1 MSNLSDLLPSG
12 AGGKSFDFVASG
24 TLANGQAVGLTSDG
38 KVTAI
43 SAQIS
48 SNVEFAPRADY
59 IWSAYDTQNNKV
71 IVGYIEANTNNN
83 LEVVVGTVS
92 GGTIT
97 FGTVTE
103 PDGTNTHSALFAVL
117 YDSSQNKVVTVSAGT
132 GSDSVPG
139 YVFVGT
145 VSGTSITWG
154 SKLTFASPYV
164 QEAGACFD
172 ATSNKVIIVW
182 KDGNNNDYGT
192 SIVGTTSGNSMS
204 FGSNVVFNSAASSD
218 NAVIHDPSKNRLC
231 LAYRSVSGPG
241 HARIGIVSG
250 TSITWGNTY
259 TFEAQSTVDP
269 RWAYDSTNQ
278 LPVLVWRSDPS
289 GSEAKVSAGVIHSSL
304 SYFDSFYNAS
314 IFTSGSLYSMTI
326 IPPTFYTSQG
336 KTAVLYRESNN
347 SLILKLVTYVAG
359 ETFPMSVGSAVTIN
373 PASGQNSNYASAVY
387 DPDAQVVANNFRNGS
402 DSNKGNT
409 NLFDAA
415 AITSSSFV
423 GITEAAIS
431 NTATGTVTLQGG
443 INTTAITN
451 TATTTFAITVANPGS
466 GNRYYIDGALQATV
480 SLSEGR
486 TYKFDQS
493 DGTNGGH
500 PLRFSTTS
508 DGTHGGGS
516 EYTTGVTVVGVPGNA
531 GAYTQIVVA
540 IGAPT
545 LYYYCT
551 VHSGMGGTANT
562 PDDARFTVGS
572 TYYVQNDG
580 TLGTGSTSIVAGEAL
595 SATSINLVNT

>member
-38 KVTAI
+38 KVAAI
-43 SAQIS
+43 SAQVS

-71 IVGYIEANTNNN
+71 IVGYIEAATNNN

-103 PDGTNTHSALFAVL
+103 PDGTNTHSALYAVV

-132 GSDSVPG
+132 GGNNIPG

-154 SKLTFASPYV
+154 SKLTFTSAWLSD
-164 QEAGACFD
+164 AGACFD

-182 KDGNNNDYGT
+182 KDGNNSDYGT

-204 FGSNVVFNSAASSD
+204 FGSNVVFNSASASD

-231 LAYRSVSGPG
+231 LAYRTGAGPG

-259 TFEAQSTVDP
+259 TFDSSSAIDP

-278 LPVLVWRSDPS
+278 LPVLVWTAAGA
-289 GSEAKVSAGVIHSSL
+289 GSVGKVTAGVIHSSL
-304 SYFDSFYNAS
+304 NYFDSFYNS
-314 IFTSGSLYSMTI
+314 TTFSSGSATM

-336 KTAVLYRESNN
+336 KTAVLYRES
-347 SLILKLVTYVAG
+347 SALILKLVTYVAG

-373 PASGQNSNYASAVY
+373 PASGQGSNYASAVY
-387 DPDAQVVANNFRNGS
+387 DPDAQVVVNSFRNTNDG
-402 DSNKGNT
+402 NKGNA
-409 NLFDAA
+409 NLFDAT

-423 GITEAAIS
+423 GITEAAIA

-443 INTTAITN
+443 INTK
-451 TATTTFAITVANPGS
+451 VS
-466 GNRYYIDGALQATV
+466 GL
-480 SLSEGR
+480 
-486 TYKFDQS
+486 
-493 DGTNGGH
+493 
-500 PLRFSTTS
+500 
-508 DGTHGGGS
+508 
-516 EYTTGVTVVGVPGNA
+516 
-531 GAYTQIVVA
+531 
-540 IGAPT
+540 
-545 LYYYCT
+545 
-551 VHSGMGGTANT
+551 
-562 PDDARFTVGS
+562 TVGS
-572 TYYVQNDG
+572 TYYVQDDG

>member
-38 KVTAI
+38 KVAAI
-43 SAQIS
+43 SAQVS

-103 PDGTNTHSALFAVL
+103 PDGTNTHSALYAVV

-132 GSDSVPG
+132 GGNSVPG

-154 SKLTFASPYV
+154 SKLTFTSAYISDAY
-164 QEAGACFD
+164 ACFD

-182 KDGNNNDYGT
+182 KDGNNSDYGT

-336 KTAVLYRESNN
+336 KTAVLYRESN

-443 INTTAITN
+443 INTK
-451 TATTTFAITVANPGS
+451 V
-466 GNRYYIDGALQATV
+466 
-480 SLSEGR
+480 
-486 TYKFDQS
+486 
-493 DGTNGGH
+493 
-500 PLRFSTTS
+500 
-508 DGTHGGGS
+508 
-516 EYTTGVTVVGVPGNA
+516 TGLT
-531 GAYTQIVVA
+531 I
-540 IGAPT
+540 
-545 LYYYCT
+545 
-551 VHSGMGGTANT
+551 
-562 PDDARFTVGS
+562 GS
-572 TYYVQNDG
+572 TYYVQDNG